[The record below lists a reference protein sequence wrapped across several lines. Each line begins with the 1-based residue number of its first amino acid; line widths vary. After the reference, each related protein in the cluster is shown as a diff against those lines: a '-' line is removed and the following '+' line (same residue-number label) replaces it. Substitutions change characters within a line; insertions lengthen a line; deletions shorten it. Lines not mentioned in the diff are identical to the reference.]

1 MRFITTVARWLRAV
15 FRVDPVFTDSSP
27 PAPAAAEDLPRS
39 SYEERRAARIARN
52 QEARRQ
58 REQDRAPRRCWLITN
73 VKEK

>member
-39 SYEERRAARIARN
+39 SYEERRARIARN